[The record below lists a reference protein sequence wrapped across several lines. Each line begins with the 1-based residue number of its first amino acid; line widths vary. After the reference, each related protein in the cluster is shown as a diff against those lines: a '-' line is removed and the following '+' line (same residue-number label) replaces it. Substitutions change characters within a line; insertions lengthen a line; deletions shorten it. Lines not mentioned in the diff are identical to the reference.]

1 MSRTRKI
8 VYPSPF
14 LIEKARVRY
23 QYDSDDDLEI
33 DDEAETSEAD
43 DGTWV
48 QAWVWVPKEVPRD

>member
-14 LIEKARVRY
+14 LIEKARRRY
-23 QYDSDDDLEI
+23 QYDSDDDVEI

-48 QAWVWVPKEVPRD
+48 QAWVWVPKD